1 MNPQTFERFQGMW
14 WGSIV
19 GQAVAN
25 HNHSR
30 RQMGIIDFPHQH
42 WLVERRQIAQ
52 LLLQSPRLAE
62 IKLATGGGNLL
73 SLLSLIIFDD
83 DNQNLLISI
92 IGSEHLKL
100 ANLEETTDIRAE
112 ILDILIWNYLLTL
125 VLSHKLESGTINF
138 NLMLE
143 KLFNNLNHLE
153 IDATATLLTQ
163 KFKLVVEAINSGI
176 SLHNLLD
183 KLSSNGNTKSTAI
196 ALSWYCFLT
205 SPQDFKISVQRAAS
219 IPNVGGLTAALTST
233 LSGAYNGITGIPYN
247 WRIRMS
253 QNLNYTLENQLV
265 SQLFKAWLGIYAIDG
280 NQGLYNQKLDAV
292 ALSPMIQSRPT
303 LKIISQKS
311 RFN

>member
-83 DNQNLLISI
+83 
-92 IGSEHLKL
+92 
-100 ANLEETTDIRAE
+100 
-112 ILDILIWNYLLTL
+112 
-125 VLSHKLESGTINF
+125 
-138 NLMLE
+138 
-143 KLFNNLNHLE
+143 NHLG

-163 KFKLVVEAINSGI
+163 KLKLVVEAINSGI